1 MQIILGS
8 LVVFSEGKKDSTN
21 NCKHCKCPFPSA
33 LPSSLSTSYLF
44 GDVCCSRGGSKT
56 QLMKG
61 VEAKS
66 VNVAFFCQHH
76 CVVFGCCHLGA
87 VVGHQTLHHPRN
99 LWGEMKKW
107 GWVWAKYYYIYSLCN
122 LFLLPILFCVYLHIF
137 RSIYRATCCSYHL
150 QELIRK
156 GQVVW

>member
-1 MQIILGS
+1 MQIILGG
-8 LVVFSEGKKDSTN
+8 LVFSGGEKFSTN
-21 NCKHCKCPFPSA
+21 NCKHCKCPFPLS
-33 LPSSLSTSYLF
+33 LPSSHSTSYLF
-44 GDVCCSRGGSKT
+44 GDVCCSRRGSKT

-107 GWVWAKYYYIYSLCN
+107 GWVWAKYYYIYFICN
-122 LFLLPILFCVYLHIF
+122 LFLLPILYSSILFYIYTYLELSIVPHAVHITYK
-137 RSIYRATCCSYHL
+137 S
-150 QELIRK
+150 
-156 GQVVW
+156 